1 VRFSLEERP
10 RRPGRKDGPICRGH
24 NKWHYF
30 NVGTLSL
37 LLVEDEARLA
47 DSLKRGLGEEGIAV
61 DCAAS
66 AEAAEQELR
75 RNAYDLIVLDLRL
88 PGKGGLDFLRELRA
102 RGNGIGVLVLT
113 ARGLVQERVTG
124 LDCGADDY
132 LTKPFA
138 FAELLARVK
147 ALARRRVAPASA
159 VLKVADLELDTI
171 KRKAWR
177 AGRPLPL
184 SPKETVLLEL
194 LMRNAGQVVTREMMV
209 EVGWGSGYNEFT
221 NLIEVFVN
229 RLRQKI
235 DYPGRDSLILTVR
248 GAGYSMRGA

>member
-1 VRFSLEERP
+1 M
-10 RRPGRKDGPICRGH
+10 
-24 NKWHYF
+24 
-30 NVGTLSL
+30 GTLSL
-37 LLVEDEARLA
+37 LLVEDEARLS

-113 ARGLVQERVTG
+113 ARGSVQERVTG
-124 LDCGADDY
+124 LDSGADDY

-235 DYPGRDSLILTVR
+235 DYAGKESLILTVR

>member
-1 VRFSLEERP
+1 M
-10 RRPGRKDGPICRGH
+10 
-24 NKWHYF
+24 
-30 NVGTLSL
+30 GTLSL

-113 ARGLVQERVTG
+113 ARGSVQERVTG

-235 DYPGRDSLILTVR
+235 DYAGKESLILTVR

>member
-1 VRFSLEERP
+1 
-10 RRPGRKDGPICRGH
+10 
-24 NKWHYF
+24 
-30 NVGTLSL
+30 VGTLSL

-66 AEAAEQELR
+66 AEAAEEELS
-75 RNAYDLIVLDLRL
+75 RNGYDLIVLDLRL
-88 PGKGGLDFLRELRA
+88 PGKSGLDFLRELRA
-102 RGNGIGVLVLT
+102 RGNAIGVLILT
-113 ARGLVQERVTG
+113 ARGSVQERVTG
-124 LDCGADDY
+124 LDSGADDY

-209 EVGWGSGYNEFT
+209 EVGWGSEYNEFT

-248 GAGYSMRGA
+248 GAGYSMRGV

>member
-1 VRFSLEERP
+1 
-10 RRPGRKDGPICRGH
+10 
-24 NKWHYF
+24 
-30 NVGTLSL
+30 VGTLSL

-102 RGNGIGVLVLT
+102 RGNGIGVLILT
-113 ARGLVQERVTG
+113 ARGSVQERVTG
-124 LDCGADDY
+124 LDSGADDY

-235 DYPGRDSLILTVR
+235 DYAGKESLILTVR

>member
-1 VRFSLEERP
+1 
-10 RRPGRKDGPICRGH
+10 
-24 NKWHYF
+24 
-30 NVGTLSL
+30 VGTLSL

-66 AEAAEQELR
+66 AEAAEEELR

-88 PGKGGLDFLRELRA
+88 PGKSGLDFLRELRA
-102 RGNGIGVLVLT
+102 SGNAIGVLVLT
-113 ARGLVQERVTG
+113 ARGSVQERVTG
-124 LDCGADDY
+124 LDSGADDY

-209 EVGWGSGYNEFT
+209 EVGWGSEYNEFT

-248 GAGYSMRGA
+248 GAGYSMRGV